1 VSKFIFMGLL
11 RRVLREAAVRG
22 DNVGRFNMTKSELEI
37 FKSTAFWQEVKETT
51 LQKYETCVMCDGSQ
65 DLDIHCRNLTRIRKA
80 DIEKSLTILCQS
92 CRYKYARNVL
102 KESKKVR
109 PQKKKLKLCRN
120 EKIKQAEEFLWQQMQ
135 KRFNEIKM
143 FDKESYR
150 TKPIQKH
157 QPAMKKED
165 FIEAMKKT

>member
-1 VSKFIFMGLL
+1 MSKFIFMGLL

-65 DLDIHCRNLTRIRKA
+65 DLDIHCRDLTRIQRA
-80 DIEKSLTILCQS
+80 DIEKSLTLLCQS
-92 CRYKYARNVL
+92 CRYKYARNVR

-109 PQKKKLKLCRN
+109 PK
-120 EKIKQAEEFLWQQMQ
+120 
-135 KRFNEIKM
+135 
-143 FDKESYR
+143 KESETASKR
-150 TKPIQKH
+150 ENQSS
-157 QPAMKKED
+157 
-165 FIEAMKKT
+165 